1 MYYGLLE
8 DPRCPA
14 TGVPSSLCC
23 RTICSCWLSRPGP
36 VVGVNSGIFQASQPG
51 KYTISSRT
59 VSPPDNLPVSRIL
72 TLTAA
77 NAELEPSY
85 SSATNLIHETMSS
98 HRADGAETSRRTP
111 PHFHQDPE
119 NLRDNP
125 SGSRMPHTMTPG
137 RTLQSNEECPRPP
150 YTVEPANRFSI
161 GLRTSQQRR
170 PGPVNGHGSGDFRP
184 QLSGKYSS
192 ASSCGPALNQSI
204 AAKRLGWQSYQ
215 IVQFR
220 HCLLPECWRN
230 AFKKQAVFPSPC
242 RRHSGC

>member
-1 MYYGLLE
+1 MTRFVLRDFVSDPVSSQHDIELTTTGRMYYGLLE

-111 PHFHQDPE
+111 HFHRDPA

-137 RTLQSNEECPRPP
+137 RTLQSNEECSRPP
-150 YTVEPANRFSI
+150 YTVEPPNCSSI
-161 GLRTSQQRR
+161 
-170 PGPVNGHGSGDFRP
+170 PEHG
-184 QLSGKYSS
+184 
-192 ASSCGPALNQSI
+192 
-204 AAKRLGWQSYQ
+204 
-215 IVQFR
+215 
-220 HCLLPECWRN
+220 
-230 AFKKQAVFPSPC
+230 
-242 RRHSGC
+242 